1 MFTTEHFEGR
11 MCYETDKVACIDVHI
26 RPNFDD
32 ERPFAFQVYIALDT
46 RNWAV
51 TNTPLTLVNGFSS
64 VTLTGLQVHE
74 EIEQGVLKF
83 LQIRKDLGL

>member
-1 MFTTEHFEGR
+1 MFATEHFEGR
-11 MCYETDKVACIDVHI
+11 MRYETDKVACIDVYI
-26 RPNFDD
+26 QPKFDD
-32 ERPFAFQVYIALDT
+32 KRPFAFQVYIALDT

-51 TNTPLTLVNGFSS
+51 TNSPVTFVNGFSS